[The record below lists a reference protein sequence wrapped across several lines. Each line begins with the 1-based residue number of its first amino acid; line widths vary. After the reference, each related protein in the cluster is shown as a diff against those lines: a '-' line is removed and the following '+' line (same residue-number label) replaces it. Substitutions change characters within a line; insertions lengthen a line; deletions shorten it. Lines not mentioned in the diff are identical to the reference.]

1 LSQENVEVVRRIY
14 DAFLG
19 GDLAATLAGLD
30 PGIEW
35 RSIEDT
41 EDRHGHLGVAS
52 SIAAWLEMWEQHEL
66 EAEEYM
72 DAGSQVV
79 VTTRLRGRG
88 RLSGAV
94 VEDQYFAVWTLRD
107 GRAVAYREYASR
119 PEALEAAGLSK

>member
-1 LSQENVEVVRRIY
+1 MSQENVELVRRIY
-14 DAFLG
+14 DAFLR
-19 GDLAATLAGLD
+19 GDLAAMLAGLD
-30 PGIEW
+30 PEIEW

-41 EDRHGHLGVAS
+41 EDRHGHQGVAS

-66 EAEEYM
+66 EAEEYR

-94 VEDQYFAVWTLRD
+94 VEDRYFAVWSLRD

-119 PEALEAAGLSK
+119 PEALAAVGLSE